1 MKINAFQ
8 SSSLKSKT
16 TPMNTGGLGE
26 EGSEQ
31 WLIIVEVV
39 FEISFMAVRR
49 VLKRGVEARN
59 MSTLQL

>member
-1 MKINAFQ
+1 
-8 SSSLKSKT
+8 
-16 TPMNTGGLGE
+16 MNTGGLGE